1 MLAEG
6 IERLA
11 QVIRRMQ
18 DEDTNGDHKS
28 QLAAVEGDAKDY
40 W

>member
-11 QVIRRMQ
+11 QIVRRMQ
-18 DEDTNGDHKS
+18 NEETIGDYNA
-28 QLAAVEGDAKDY
+28 QLAAVEGDAKDF